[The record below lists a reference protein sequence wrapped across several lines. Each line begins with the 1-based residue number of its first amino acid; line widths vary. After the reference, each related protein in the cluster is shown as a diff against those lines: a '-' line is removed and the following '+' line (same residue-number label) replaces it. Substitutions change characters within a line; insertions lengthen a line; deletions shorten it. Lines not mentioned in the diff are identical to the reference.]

1 MWHMEVKNWEKMKQC
16 SVWRICLFI
25 LIILRIAMRITMSNG
40 HLIRILLQHGLRK
53 QRESRKAAGEAKE
66 ELLREQEK
74 SAQQEL
80 NLKKLMEE
88 NASLKEK
95 LSARRQEQQS
105 TYVPKPLDLSE
116 YEDEKALYRCYA
128 DGCRLGGRK
137 RLDQ

>member
-1 MWHMEVKNWEKMKQC
+1 
-16 SVWRICLFI
+16 
-25 LIILRIAMRITMSNG
+25 MSNG
-40 HLIRILLQHGLRK
+40 HLIRILLQHELRR
-53 QRESRKAAGEAKE
+53 QRESRKVASEAKE

-105 TYVPKPLDLSE
+105 DLCAETTGSV
-116 YEDEKALYRCYA
+116 
-128 DGCRLGGRK
+128 GV
-137 RLDQ
+137 